1 MKAITCT
8 KYGSPDVLKLI
19 EIDRPTPQAN
29 EILIKVHA
37 SSVTAADSMIR
48 KGTPYFGRL
57 FLGLFKPK
65 IPITGTGFAGTVAG
79 IGSSVKEF
87 KFDDQVFGE
96 SIFASGSNAEYLCV
110 AENGVVAI
118 KPKNMSFEQ
127 ASTLCD
133 GALTSFNFLKEIAQ
147 VKNGQNVLINGASG
161 SLGTAAIQL
170 AKYFG
175 AHVTA
180 ICSGSNFELVKSL
193 GADKVINYKLEDF
206 TKNTQQ
212 YDIIYDTVGKLSY
225 CDSRQSL
232 KPKGQFITPVLSLS
246 ILFQMLLPQFINSKQ
261 VKFSATGLL
270 PPSKLKE
277 FIHHIIEIINKEK
290 LTSVIDLKFS
300 LDDAKAAHSYV
311 DQGHKKGNVVFS
323 IG

>member
-180 ICSGSNFELVKSL
+180 ICS
-193 GADKVINYKLEDF
+193 
-206 TKNTQQ
+206 
-212 YDIIYDTVGKLSY
+212 
-225 CDSRQSL
+225 
-232 KPKGQFITPVLSLS
+232 
-246 ILFQMLLPQFINSKQ
+246 
-261 VKFSATGLL
+261 
-270 PPSKLKE
+270 
-277 FIHHIIEIINKEK
+277 
-290 LTSVIDLKFS
+290 
-300 LDDAKAAHSYV
+300 
-311 DQGHKKGNVVFS
+311 
-323 IG
+323 